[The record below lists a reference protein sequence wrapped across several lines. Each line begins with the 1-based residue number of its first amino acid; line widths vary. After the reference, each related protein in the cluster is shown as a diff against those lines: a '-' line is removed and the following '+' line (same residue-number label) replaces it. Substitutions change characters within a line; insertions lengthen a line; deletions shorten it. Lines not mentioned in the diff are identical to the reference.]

1 MLCILSVIFTMV
13 MSLLFIKKNFKNVS
27 LNTATFILG
36 GLTAIYIVLTNSNLR
51 NVGKILCLDELEH
64 IYIKHPRI
72 SGWHISHFSLFFII
86 GLFSP
91 KFYTILL
98 FGLLWEVFEHVYGV
112 YTNREEYWTSGG
124 KLGQMTDIVMNSLGF
139 LTGSYLSKY
148 ILNGI

>member
-36 GLTAIYIVLTNSNLR
+36 GLTAIYIVLTNSNLK

-72 SGWHISHFSLFFII
+72 SGWHISHFSLFFFIVRPPLVVCFLRGARDQGRHP
-86 GLFSP
+86 GLAVCRCSRL
-91 KFYTILL
+91 Y
-98 FGLLWEVFEHVYGV
+98 
-112 YTNREEYWTSGG
+112 
-124 KLGQMTDIVMNSLGF
+124 
-139 LTGSYLSKY
+139 
-148 ILNGI
+148 